1 MDEVIEAAP
10 RSVAVQ
16 PTAPAE
22 ARQLT
27 VVEHLI
33 RSGASPD
40 QLERALELQV
50 RADNHQLEL
59 MREKRRMDEE
69 DRTRDAMLA
78 FRRDFAGFR
87 GANVIVP
94 KNKHVNRG
102 KAGSFNQAQFD
113 TICRMLSPALSANR
127 FSFRHDQRF
136 GIKSLPTADDPNA
149 SLGWVWVKCYL
160 EHADGHTEALELEGP
175 EGDQS
180 ANTPVQNMQL
190 TASYLKRQSLLA
202 ITGTATGG
210 EDDENAM
217 RSKSARSEP
226 SGDGSGDGDALLQA
240 GRDASLAGTTA
251 LNKWWGDIDGKQRN
265 AMTAE
270 FAALRRAAR
279 VADDKEAQS

>member
-1 MDEVIEAAP
+1 MQEAAP
-10 RSVAVQ
+10 AQR
-16 PTAPAE
+16 P
-22 ARQLT
+22 LT
-27 VVEHLI
+27 VIEHMI

-69 DRTRDAMLA
+69 DRKGAALLA
-78 FRRDFAGFR
+78 FRRDFAAFR

-102 KAGSFNQAQFD
+102 KAGSFDQAEFD

-127 FSFRHDQRF
+127 FSFRHDQKF
-136 GIKSLPTADDPNA
+136 GIKEFPTADDPANRV
-149 SLGWVWVKCYL
+149 GWVWVTCYM
-160 EHADGHTEALELEGP
+160 EHSDGHTETLDLEGP
-175 EGDQS
+175 TGDQS

-217 RSKSARSEP
+217 RRKSARSEP
-226 SGDGSGDGDALLQA
+226 AGDDGEEDGDDALLQA

-251 LNKWWGDIDGKQRN
+251 LNKWWGALDGKQRN
-265 AMTAE
+265 AMTGD
-270 FAALRRAAR
+270 FAGLRRAAR
-279 VADDKEAQS
+279 TAEEKSAPK